1 MRHVSP
7 PGFVRRILSRLETAE
22 RREIDPHLRDDYR
35 IAWIA
40 VLYADRGFWEPHVAA
55 TYAVIGLHPDK
66 VWPAMVE
73 RRKAAL
79 GSLYEEFF
87 LEGVLPR
94 KKPPASV
101 RVIPRIPQ
109 RADRAA

>member
-22 RREIDPHLRDDYR
+22 RREVNPHLRDDYR
-35 IAWIA
+35 IAWIT

-66 VWPAMVE
+66 VWAAMVE
-73 RRKAAL
+73 RRRAAL
-79 GSLYEEFF
+79 GSLYEEFYG
-87 LEGVLPR
+87 EGVRLA

-101 RVIPRIPQ
+101 RCIPQNPQ